1 MIFIAPVFLFLF
13 LLLLLVLWL
22 GWPSRGPSRGREILS
37 LALRLLIAALLI
49 LALAGLEVRR
59 AGNQLSVVFLV
70 DNSDSLPPAARQAA
84 LAYVRAALQEMGPD
98 DRAGVIL
105 FGSQALVERPLSANR
120 NLDGFTSKVTS
131 LQTDIAGAIRLGL
144 ALLPADTARRM
155 VILADGVQTAGDA
168 F

>member
-70 DNSDSLPPAARQAA
+70 DNSDSLPPAARPAGPA
-84 LAYVRAALQEMGPD
+84 HLRPPPPDIGPD
-98 DRAGVIL
+98 Y
-105 FGSQALVERPLSANR
+105 
-120 NLDGFTSKVTS
+120 
-131 LQTDIAGAIRLGL
+131 
-144 ALLPADTARRM
+144 
-155 VILADGVQTAGDA
+155 
-168 F
+168 